1 MKCPTSVSAWKVYQV
16 ESVCTSLLL
25 GRGDRGEIFC
35 DFGAA
40 FCRLPRRLP
49 RRPLP
54 PLPGPTPPP
63 PPPPTTPS
71 SPRWASRAGRG
82 RSRRQA
88 GAACPARRGQRRR
101 RVGARF
107 RCARLPAETARGA
120 SRHRAGAGVVHSEP
134 VRRARV
140 VALGVPAPRGLLGL
154 AVLHGLPIPARML
167 MSCPHIHISG
177 ARAEVSPG
185 GSLEYAWDWRYG

>member
-1 MKCPTSVSAWKVYQV
+1 MAPRVLRISHRHHLRSRLVRSVRAGLPRVSKP
-16 ESVCTSLLL
+16 
-25 GRGDRGEIFC
+25 GRPARLAIRNA
-35 DFGAA
+35 AA

-134 VRRARV
+134 VRRARIGELR
-140 VALGVPAPRGLLGL
+140 APAPRGLLGS
-154 AVLHGLPIPARML
+154 AVLHGLPFST
-167 MSCPHIHISG
+167 SC
-177 ARAEVSPG
+177 
-185 GSLEYAWDWRYG
+185 